1 MERNTPPI
9 NTMGNKRLGF
19 MMAAGRV
26 AIVAIL
32 VWADFCLVAP
42 GNSGVRA
49 QSQPLYRLATFSAG
63 ASPAAGKIADLDGDG
78 LNDIAVVDSQRN
90 IQLFFNSGGGLFDRM
105 TLTGIGPTGSRL
117 LDLDIG
123 DLNGDGRNDIAVAA
137 SVQEGAVSVVLNN
150 GHRAFAPAIN
160 YNSCSFSTGV
170 AIGDI
175 DRDGDRD
182 IVEIGQCSTSTALI
196 NDGSGR
202 FMPGATYGGSGPGS
216 RSVTLADLNRDGLK
230 DMASVNWSTGD
241 LTVSINNGGASFGA
255 PLSYLLWEMP
265 DDLTAGDFN
274 GDGTVD
280 VAICYSY
287 YSLIYIL
294 LGGEDSLFSG
304 YFEFGG
310 GDTPISIVSSD
321 LNNDGRLDLAVSS
334 GSNSVSVFL
343 NLGYDFARPSTFS
356 VEQFP
361 IDIAAGDFRR

>member
-1 MERNTPPI
+1 
-9 NTMGNKRLGF
+9 
-19 MMAAGRV
+19 
-26 AIVAIL
+26 
-32 VWADFCLVAP
+32 
-42 GNSGVRA
+42 
-49 QSQPLYRLATFSAG
+49 
-63 ASPAAGKIADLDGDG
+63 
-78 LNDIAVVDSQRN
+78 
-90 IQLFFNSGGGLFDRM
+90 
-105 TLTGIGPTGSRL
+105 
-117 LDLDIG
+117 
-123 DLNGDGRNDIAVAA
+123 
-137 SVQEGAVSVVLNN
+137 
-150 GHRAFAPAIN
+150 
-160 YNSCSFSTGV
+160 
-170 AIGDI
+170 
-175 DRDGDRD
+175 
-182 IVEIGQCSTSTALI
+182 
-196 NDGSGR
+196 
-202 FMPGATYGGSGPGS
+202 
-216 RSVTLADLNRDGLK
+216 LNRDGLK

-356 VEQFP
+356 VGQFP
-361 IDIAAGDFRR
+361 IDIAAGDLDGDGKSAWLRSIKVAAALRSCSAPRTQRLLHRLLRPHPRRQS